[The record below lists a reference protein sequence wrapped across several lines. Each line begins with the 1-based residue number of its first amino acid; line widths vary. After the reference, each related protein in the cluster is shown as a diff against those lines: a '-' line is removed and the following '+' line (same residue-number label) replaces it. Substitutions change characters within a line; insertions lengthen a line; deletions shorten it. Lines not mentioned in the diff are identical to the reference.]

1 VSVALTL
8 PGITLG
14 PGDHVCGFYYGEEE
28 RDAMLLPFLRGALD
42 SGDKCV
48 AVVDSVRPADVM
60 DGLGLDLDDCV
71 ATGQL
76 ELYDS
81 SQTYLRT
88 GSFDPEEMIAF
99 WESRARAARDEGR
112 FSFAWVLGEMS
123 WLDRVDPGRE
133 RVVRYETWANTF
145 ATQFPQAVLCLY
157 DVRRLGSGV
166 LLDLLRTHP
175 RILLG
180 GLVLENPH
188 YLSDD
193 EFSTAH
199 A

>member
-1 VSVALTL
+1 MSVALAL

-28 RDAMLLPFLRGALD
+28 RDAMLLPFLRGAMD

-60 DGLGLDLDDCV
+60 ERLGLDLEDCV
-71 ATGQL
+71 SSGRL
-76 ELYDS
+76 EMYDS

-88 GSFDPEEMIAF
+88 GSFDAEAMIAF

-123 WLDRVDPGRE
+123 WLDRVDPR
-133 RVVRYETWANTF
+133 
-145 ATQFPQAVLCLY
+145 P
-157 DVRRLGSGV
+157 
-166 LLDLLRTHP
+166 
-175 RILLG
+175 
-180 GLVLENPH
+180 
-188 YLSDD
+188 
-193 EFSTAH
+193 
-199 A
+199 